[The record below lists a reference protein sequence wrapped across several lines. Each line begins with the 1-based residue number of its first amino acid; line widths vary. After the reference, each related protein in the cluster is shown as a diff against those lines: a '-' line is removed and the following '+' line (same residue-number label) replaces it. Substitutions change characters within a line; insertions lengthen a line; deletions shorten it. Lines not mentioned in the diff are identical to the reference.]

1 MKINFS
7 GTYTDLRRLI
17 DAPVKPSGG
26 EGEEFKNVL
35 SSISPNQAQPTETPK
50 KIELSLEP
58 LFKPP
63 QDPMARFGFKEPE
76 LARPNLRELLST
88 PPPVIETQEGVKE
101 PALSKPKIIDARRI
115 TSTEEK
121 RLSDLSLADR
131 KARIREL
138 VADAGSKHGVDPALG
153 MAVVS
158 AESAFNPTAISKD
171 GHSSKGL
178 FQLLDDTGKD
188 LMERGDV
195 RGRYNPFNPE
205 LNVDLGVGYL
215 RYLHEIFSRSTDLP
229 GKLTTVAAANSAS
242 LEKLA
247 VAAFNAGEGRVASAQ
262 SRAKA
267 AGADPSNYDH
277 VKPYLP
283 DITQRYVDEVVAK
296 RVSFEE

>member
-7 GTYTDLRRLI
+7 GTYPDLRRLI
-17 DAPVKPSGG
+17 DAPVKPSNGQ
-26 EGEEFKNVL
+26 GEEFNNL
-35 SSISPNQAQPTETPK
+35 LASISPNKTQTPENTNKIAIEFEPLHETPK
-50 KIELSLEP
+50 
-58 LFKPP
+58 
-63 QDPMARFGFKEPE
+63 DPMARFQFKEPE

-88 PPPVIETQEGVKE
+88 PSVNEAEESVKE
-101 PALSKPKIIDARRI
+101 PTLSKPKIIGARRI
-115 TSTEEK
+115 TTSEEK
-121 RLSDLSLADR
+121 KLSDLSLDERKDR
-131 KARIREL
+131 IKEL
-138 VADAGSKHGVDPALG
+138 VADAGSKHGIDPALG

-158 AESAFNPTAISKD
+158 TESAFNPAAISSD
-171 GHSSKGL
+171 GHASKGL
-178 FQLLDDTGKD
+178 FQLLDTTGKN

-195 RGRYNPFNPE
+195 KGRYNPFNPE

-215 RYLHEIFSRSTDLP
+215 RYLHDIFSRSTDLP
-229 GKLTTVAAANSAS
+229 GKLSTVAAANSSS

-267 AGADPSNYDH
+267 AGADPSTYEA

-296 RVSFEE
+296 RVSYEE